1 MAKNCKI
8 TRKKGYEIIYLD
20 VMIKDKFICQLT
32 FQYCPLFKISHDEV
46 VKFVLENRPN
56 LIKQEFQIFF
66 SENRVI

>member
-1 MAKNCKI
+1 MAKSSKI
-8 TRKKGYEIIYLD
+8 KRKKGYEIIYLD

-46 VKFVLENRPN
+46 MKFVLENKPN
-56 LIKQEFQIFF
+56 LPKNFEIFV